1 MLSKL
6 IFISFAAVSAFFNP
20 SIKLSNGRTATLNGR
35 GPPVLFSTGL
45 FGTMPAQ
52 FYTEIIKYL
61 KHNLTIVTID
71 GAMPITPKDVVDLAD
86 SLKVDQIAY
95 IGHSSF
101 NPEILETGRINNAV
115 LIDPIVLPNL
125 DVNGILSGGLN
136 NIEGRSITIDYPVLI
151 IKSEKLYQSKLD
163 LPTWQE
169 LEINGDVEVEIY
181 DGVGHPDILDDQWAN
196 IAKNTELWGTAQG
209 KSVSFK
215 DWKLDNKNTVPAIR
229 KEYRNYTASRILQL
243 INNEPPI
250 RVFRPVDTKA
260 EAAMMA
266 AARADVV
273 VATAKAA
280 AARLEARAAVNDH
293 TFDNE
298 IPYN

>member
-6 IFISFAAVSAFFNP
+6 IIIGLVSVSAFFNP
-20 SIKLSNGRTATLNGR
+20 SVKLSNGRTATLNGR

-45 FGTMPAQ
+45 FGTMPTQ
-52 FYTEIIKYL
+52 FYNEIIKNL

-71 GAMPITPKDVVDLAD
+71 GAMPITPKVIVDLAD

-136 NIEGRSITIDYPVLI
+136 NIDGRSVTIDYPVVI

-169 LEINGDVEVEIY
+169 LEINGDVEVETY

-196 IAKNTELWGTAQG
+196 LAKNTELWGTAQG
-209 KSVSFK
+209 KSVPFK
-215 DWKLDNKNTVPAIR
+215 DWKLDNKNNVPAIR
-229 KEYRNYTASRILQL
+229 KEYREYVSSRILNL
-243 INNEPPI
+243 INNEPPTH
-250 RVFRPVDTKA
+250 VLPTVDTTGQTN
-260 EAAMMA
+260 E
-266 AARADVV
+266 V
-273 VATAKAA
+273 
-280 AARLEARAAVNDH
+280 
-293 TFDNE
+293 DNHPSNNE
-298 IPYN
+298 LPYN